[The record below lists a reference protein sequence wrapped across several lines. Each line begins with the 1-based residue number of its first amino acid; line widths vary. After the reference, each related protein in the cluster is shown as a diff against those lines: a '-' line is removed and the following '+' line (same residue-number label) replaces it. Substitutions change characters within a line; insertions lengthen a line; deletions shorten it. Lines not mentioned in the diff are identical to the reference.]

1 MHIESVKTAYRR
13 YARFYDAVFGPMLQ
27 PGRKALLKVLGCK
40 AGDRVLEV
48 GVGTGLAL
56 PMYPPGVRVTGIDV
70 SHEMLER
77 ARERVA
83 RRRLTNVE
91 GLHEMDAESMGFPDA
106 SFDKVVA
113 MYVVSVVERPAKL
126 IEELHRVC
134 KPDGEIFLVNHVHSK
149 NPVMGA
155 LEKSLSRFSETLG
168 WHPDFELK
176 EMASEAGEVTEVSR
190 VAFFWKV
197 MRLKNGVMH
206 RRAQATGEPIVART

>member
-1 MHIESVKTAYRR
+1 
-13 YARFYDAVFGPMLQ
+13 
-27 PGRKALLKVLGCK
+27 
-40 AGDRVLEV
+40 
-48 GVGTGLAL
+48 
-56 PMYPPGVRVTGIDV
+56 VRVTGIDV